1 MADELKPC
9 PFCGGAPTV
18 VDDDS
23 YGACYVFCGPCDV
36 MPEQAYRNVGETAQ
50 AIAAWNRRAAP
61 EPSEAEIQAIAEA
74 YCERKNISDYRLTP
88 QDVYEAHKDGQR
100 AARAE
105 ALEEAAKH
113 LIDEDLDNAEVCAAA
128 IRALKE
134 KS

>member
-61 EPSEAEIQAIAEA
+61 EPSEADVRLEERKWCVDVAREMGSQYGYEIAEEI
-74 YCERKNISDYRLTP
+74 ERRSEPL
-88 QDVYEAHKDGQR
+88 AR
-100 AARAE
+100 AALA
-105 ALEEAAKH
+105 ALRAAK
-113 LIDEDLDNAEVCAAA
+113 E
-128 IRALKE
+128 KE
-134 KS
+134 HG

>member
-1 MADELKPC
+1 MPTADQR
-9 PFCGGAPTV
+9 A
-18 VDDDS
+18 
-23 YGACYVFCGPCDV
+23 
-36 MPEQAYRNVGETAQ
+36 R
-50 AIAAWNRRAAP
+50 AAWNTRAAP
-61 EPSEAEIQAIAEA
+61 PTEPSEAEIQAIAEA